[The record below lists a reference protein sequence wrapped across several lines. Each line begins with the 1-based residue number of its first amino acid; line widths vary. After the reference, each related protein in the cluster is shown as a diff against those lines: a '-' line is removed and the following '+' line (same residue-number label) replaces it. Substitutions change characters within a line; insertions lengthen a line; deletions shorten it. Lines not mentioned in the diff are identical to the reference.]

1 MSAGVAEV
9 GTHDD
14 LMARRGQYAELYGI
28 PSRRV
33 SLTLKSADDVMQ
45 SPFIVQ
51 LYERDTECADRYF
64 GYSGGASR

>member
-33 SLTLKSADDVMQ
+33 SLTLKSPV
-45 SPFIVQ
+45 
-51 LYERDTECADRYF
+51 L
-64 GYSGGASR
+64 